1 MYHPTF
7 KQLKYLLAVSNNLH
21 FGKAAKECFV
31 SQSTLS
37 SGIQELEKLLNIKLI
52 ERTKRRV
59 LLTPLG
65 ENISERSQKII
76 MELNDVLDYAKSSQ
90 KILSGETRL
99 GIIPTIAPY
108 ILPQIMPKLNSKY
121 PMLELKL
128 IEDQTANILKML
140 SNGSLDL
147 AIIAKPY
154 NTINLTVLTLKK
166 DFFYVAVPSNN
177 PLAKKINQSIN
188 SHDISKTNMLL
199 LDEGHCLRDHA
210 LEACG
215 PKARANVD
223 AFKATSLLT
232 LVQMVASG
240 VGITLLPEIV
250 INSQL
255 VKNTKI
261 RILEY
266 ENKKNYREICICWRK
281 SSPRINEFN
290 ALTSFFM
297 KNL

>member
-140 SNGSLDL
+140 
-147 AIIAKPY
+147 
-154 NTINLTVLTLKK
+154 
-166 DFFYVAVPSNN
+166 F
-177 PLAKKINQSIN
+177 
-188 SHDISKTNMLL
+188 
-199 LDEGHCLRDHA
+199 
-210 LEACG
+210 
-215 PKARANVD
+215 
-223 AFKATSLLT
+223 
-232 LVQMVASG
+232 
-240 VGITLLPEIV
+240 
-250 INSQL
+250 
-255 VKNTKI
+255 
-261 RILEY
+261 
-266 ENKKNYREICICWRK
+266 
-281 SSPRINEFN
+281 
-290 ALTSFFM
+290 
-297 KNL
+297 